1 MGLGLPEAVL
11 ASAIIGAG
19 ASGTASY
26 MQSRAQK
33 EAARKAEEATRAQ
46 SQLAAEQAPE
56 QATNTSSS
64 SVVQKDEGI
73 KGFRANMLANS
84 RKQIAPQA
92 GDKTLLGQ

>member
-1 MGLGLPEAVL
+1 MGLETALI
-11 ASAIIGAG
+11 ASALIGATATG
-19 ASGTASY
+19 VSGY

-33 EAARKAEEATRAQ
+33 EAAEKAEESTRAQ
-46 SQLAAEQAPE
+46 MQLNAEQAPE

-84 RKQIAPQA
+84 KTQIPPQA

>member
-1 MGLGLPEAVL
+1 MTGLAIAAL
-11 ASAIIGAG
+11 A
-19 ASGTASY
+19 GTAVQGYSSY
-26 MQSRAQK
+26 MQSQAQK
-33 EAARKAEEATRAQ
+33 EAARKAEESARAQ

-73 KGFRANMLANS
+73 KGFRANMLANT

>member
-1 MGLGLPEAVL
+1 MDPVTLL
-11 ASAIIGAG
+11 AATALVGTA
-19 ASGTASY
+19 ASGTANY
-26 MQSRAQK
+26 MQSQAQK
-33 EAARKAEEATRAQ
+33 RAAQKAEEATRTQA
-46 SQLAAEQAPE
+46 QLAAEQAPE

>member
-1 MGLGLPEAVL
+1 MGEPITTGLL
-11 ASAIIGAG
+11 IASIAG
-19 ASGTASY
+19 TAASGVSNY
-26 MQSRAQK
+26 MQSQAQK
-33 EAARKAEEATRAQ
+33 RAAQKAEEAARAQ
-46 SQLAAEQAPE
+46 AQLNLEQAPE

-84 RKQIAPQA
+84 KKQISPQA

>member
-1 MGLGLPEAVL
+1 MGEIL
-11 ASAIIGAG
+11 AAAAIMA
-19 ASGTASY
+19 AAQGTGSY
-26 MQSRAQK
+26 LQSQAQK
-33 EAARKAEEATRAQ
+33 RAAQRAEEATRTQA
-46 SQLAAEQAPE
+46 QLAQEQAPE
-56 QATNTSSS
+56 QATNASSS

>member
-19 ASGTASY
+19 ATGVSGY

-33 EAARKAEEATRAQ
+33 EAAKKAEESARAQ
-46 SQLAAEQAPE
+46 RQFSSEQAPD
-56 QATNTSSS
+56 QATNMGQ
-64 SVVQKDEGI
+64 SVIKQNDEKIPGLQGNI
-73 KGFRANMLANS
+73 LANS
-84 RKQIAPQA
+84 RKYSAPQA